1 MLAGRRP
8 TPGTFSA
15 GTTAGPDGF
24 LLSSGVL
31 PPAMLH
37 SSFDQPYRLGH
48 KTVTG
53 RFVIPS
59 GIRCTHAATIERC
72 FQEVAS
78 IGVITTK
85 SIGVR
90 PRKGYREPIYARYA
104 PGCYINAVGLAN
116 PGAEAYLAEFAGI
129 QTPADKFLLV
139 SIMGS
144 DAESFLAA
152 ALTLQPVADGFEL
165 NMSCPHAKG
174 YGAEIG
180 QDTELLGK
188 ITEAVVRA
196 TGVPVFVKLS
206 STLPNLG
213 ATAGAA
219 IAAGAAG
226 FTLINTVGPALVAVG
241 TDPILHNR
249 LGGLSGDGIRP
260 MGLRAVEQARKAVGP
275 EPILIGMGGIAS
287 PEHVRQ
293 YAAAGADLF
302 GIGSALTGLD
312 GAQMRDY
319 MAQLHQDVYRGS
331 ERPYVRSCESAV
343 RMDYVKTRVTSRVD
357 YGEGL
362 FKLVMDE
369 LPEGQHDGDLAG
381 KFYFLCLPGV
391 GEKPFAIFSTAE
403 KSVVVR
409 TVGEFTAHLEQLG
422 AGAEILLRGPYGRGV
437 PAWKD
442 RTIVFVGGGTGIASI
457 LEIAYQL
464 RPNNQEV
471 FLLGART
478 GAHLFDL
485 DKFRSLGPV
494 LLATDDGTAGHHG
507 YVPDLLGE
515 ALAGL
520 PAHERERL
528 AFVNCGPA
536 PMVRRCFEI
545 QRDLAPEDRILGS
558 IEYMTS
564 CGVGICG
571 KCSSPS
577 GALTCIDGPFLPWRE
592 FQRRNSA
599 PPR

>member
-1 MLAGRRP
+1 
-8 TPGTFSA
+8 
-15 GTTAGPDGF
+15 
-24 LLSSGVL
+24 
-31 PPAMLH
+31 MLH
-37 SSFDQPYRLGH
+37 TSFDEPYQLGH

-72 FQEVAS
+72 FLEVPS
-78 IGVITTK
+78 VGVITTK
-85 SIGVR
+85 SIGVQ

-116 PGAEAYLAEFAGI
+116 PGAEAYMAEFEGI
-129 QTPADKFLLV
+129 QTPGDKFLLV

-144 DAESFLAA
+144 DVDSFAAA
-152 ALTLQPVADGFEL
+152 ALTLEPIADGFEL

-174 YGAEIG
+174 YGAEVG

-196 TGVPVFVKLS
+196 AGVPVFVKLS

-213 ATAGAA
+213 ATAAA
-219 IAAGAAG
+219 AVAAGAAG
-226 FTLINTVGPALVAVG
+226 LTLINTVGPALAAVG

-260 MGLRAVEQARKAVGP
+260 MGLRAVEQVRKAVGT

-312 GAQMRDY
+312 GGQMREY
-319 MAQLHQDVYRGS
+319 LARLHEDVCHGS
-331 ERPYVRSCESAV
+331 QRTYVRSCESAV
-343 RMDYVKTRVTSRVD
+343 RMDYVKTRVTSKVD

-362 FKLVMDE
+362 FKLLLEE
-369 LPEGQHDGDLAG
+369 LPEGQSDGDMAG

-403 KSVVVR
+403 RSVVVR
-409 TVGEFTAHLEQLG
+409 TVGEFTSHLAKLG
-422 AGAEILLRGPYGRGV
+422 HGEEILLRGPYGRGL

-442 RTIVFVGGGTGIASI
+442 HTIVFVGGGTGIASL
-457 LEIAYQL
+457 LEIAHKL
-464 RPNNQEV
+464 RPHNEEI

-478 GAHLFDL
+478 GQHLFDL
-485 DKFRSLGPV
+485 DRFRSLGPV
-494 LLATDDGTAGHHG
+494 SLATDDGTTGHHG
-507 YVPDLLGE
+507 FVPDLFGK

-520 PAHERERL
+520 PAQELEQV
-528 AFVNCGPA
+528 AFINCGPA

-545 QRDLAPEDRILGS
+545 QRDVAPEDRILGS
-558 IEYMTS
+558 IEYMIS

-577 GALTCIDGPFLPWRE
+577 GALSCIDGPFLPWRE
-592 FQRRNSA
+592 FQRGRAGRPRKPIGA
-599 PPR
+599 PL

>member
-1 MLAGRRP
+1 MLR
-8 TPGTFSA
+8 T
-15 GTTAGPDGF
+15 
-24 LLSSGVL
+24 
-31 PPAMLH
+31 
-37 SSFDQPYRLGH
+37 SFDQPYKLGH

-72 FQEVAS
+72 FLEVAS

-85 SIGVR
+85 SIGVQ

-116 PGAEAYLAEFAGI
+116 PGAEAYRAEFEGI
-129 QTPADKFLLV
+129 RTPEDKFLLV

-144 DAESFLAA
+144 DVDSFLAA
-152 ALTLQPVADGFEL
+152 ALTLEPIADGFEL

-174 YGAEIG
+174 YGAEVG

-188 ITEAVVRA
+188 ITQAVVRA
-196 TGVPVFVKLS
+196 IGVPVFVKLS

-213 ATAGAA
+213 DTAAAA

-226 FTLINTVGPALVAVG
+226 LTLINTVGPALAAVG
-241 TDPILHNR
+241 TNPILHNR

-260 MGLRAVEQARKAVGP
+260 MGLRAVEQVRKAVGAGP
-275 EPILIGMGGIAS
+275 VIVGMGGIAS
-287 PEHVRQ
+287 PEHVGQ

-319 MAQLHQDVYRGS
+319 LARLHADVCHGR
-331 ERPYVRSCESAV
+331 ERVYARSCESAV
-343 RMDYVKTRVTSRVD
+343 RMDYVKTRVASKVD
-357 YGEGL
+357 YGGGL
-362 FKLVMDE
+362 FKLVLEE
-369 LPEGQHDGDLAG
+369 LPEGRSDGDLAG
-381 KFYFLCLPGV
+381 RFYFLCLPGV
-391 GEKPFAIFSTAE
+391 GEKPFAVFSTSE
-403 KSVVVR
+403 RSVVVR
-409 TVGEFTAHLEQLG
+409 TVGEFTSHLAHLDD
-422 AGAEILLRGPYGRGV
+422 GAEILLRGPYGQGV
-437 PAWKD
+437 PEWKEK
-442 RTIVFVGGGTGIASI
+442 TIVFVGGGTGIASL
-457 LEIAYQL
+457 LEIACKL
-464 RPNNQEV
+464 RADNQEL
-471 FLLGART
+471 FLLGARI
-478 GAHLFDL
+478 GGHLLDL
-485 DKFRSLGPV
+485 DKFRALGPV

-507 YVPDLLGE
+507 FVPDLLGE
-515 ALAGL
+515 AFPSLA
-520 PAHERERL
+520 AHERERI
-528 AFVNCGPA
+528 AFINCGPE

-545 QRDLAPEDRILGS
+545 QREMAPEDRILGS

-592 FQRRNSA
+592 FGG
-599 PPR
+599 